1 MSNQILLEQIIFPP
15 KSLVNNKIYLFLYSL
30 IKNIII
36 KPKKYNLNHLWIFI
50 NEINSK
56 IIKVKN
62 RQICVEYNTKNLLN
76 IFDFVK
82 NQNKIF
88 AGDILEGILIII
100 FSSCFRIDTKDNFE
114 KYIFFSKN
122 EKENK
127 LYKSGIFH
135 ITDWL
140 ITSQFVPQELQN
152 LNNLLQI
159 EDKYINDNNK
169 LLKES
174 PLYNLL
180 FEIQKHKLNN
190 LKEKN
195 ENKNIDKIIYKQNF
209 ENKKYYDDL
218 FLEEEK
224 NVKLIKLFLI
234 SVYIYYQTKNH
245 SNMKYIKESS
255 INGNK
260 RSNNLAIIP
269 FNFNM
274 AEARLSNIFSNSV
287 FATLKLDSRISEIS
301 LSNNFLE
308 HNGFFDL
315 AKSLIFNKNIEKC
328 DMDDSLI
335 KSYYLE
341 YFHLGF
347 GLYDNYT
354 LKELNLSCNLIN
366 KDTEKYLVKVLSHLK
381 GLRTLNLSVNN
392 IKRGAASFFI
402 LLKQLFRQSEIN
414 LETLK
419 LINCNLNNSSLYE
432 LSELLCSPYCKLKK
446 LYLNINIIKDSISFL
461 KKLKRN
467 KSLEELHL
475 NKTNINDNDITLIE
489 RVISNTHIQTLYLYN
504 NLISNFDNL
513 IRIIYRTKIINFVQD
528 KKKENEI
535 ILKEQSFLENLDL
548 SDNPIINKN
557 VKGVNLICEL
567 KNKTC
572 LSCLDLSHILK
583 GNDPEKFEMDEE
595 YENAVN
601 NLSNEIKKNKD
612 GYLKNII
619 NKQKIDT
626 EIDITSEEIKYLEN
640 NFLNKYDNE
649 ITEILKAQI
658 KFQNPD
664 KKIIYLKKT
673 IKSLIYELSQNYSKI
688 KDMLII
694 KDSKDKK
701 EKINFD
707 AYKKLE
713 NYLLQNI
720 LLKKAKINM
729 KQNEEEKIERQ
740 LIII

>member
-15 KSLVNNKIYLFLYSL
+15 KSLINNKIYLFLYSL

-36 KPKKYNLNHLWIFI
+36 KPKKYNLNYLSIFI

-209 ENKKYYDDL
+209 ENKKYYDGL

-366 KDTEKYLVKVLSHLK
+366 KDTEKYLVKLLSHLK
-381 GLRTLNLSVNN
+381 GLRTLNLSENN

-402 LLKQLFRQSEIN
+402 LLKQLFRQNEIN

-707 AYKKLE
+707 VYKKLE